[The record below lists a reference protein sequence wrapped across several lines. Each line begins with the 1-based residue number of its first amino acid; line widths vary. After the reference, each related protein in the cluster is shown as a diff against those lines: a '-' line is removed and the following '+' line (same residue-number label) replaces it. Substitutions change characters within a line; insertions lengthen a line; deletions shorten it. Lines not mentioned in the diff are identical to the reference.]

1 MSVVN
6 ACRYA
11 ALGSPGDGLCVIRVI
26 LDVGKAALGVRRLG
40 LTCKTPEEGNYLS
53 ARALPVGQEARCRV
67 SARYI
72 VFRRPDDGIGVVNV
86 FALRVNVGKRVFYAA
101 DRAHAVYK
109 AVAELAHIA

>member
-11 ALGSPGDGLCVIRVI
+11 ALCSPCDGLRVICVIH
-26 LDVGKAALGVRRLG
+26 DVGKAALGVRRLR
-40 LTCKTPEEGNYLS
+40 LTGKTPEEGDYLA
-53 ARALPVGQEARCRV
+53 ARTLPVGHEARCRV
-67 SARYI
+67 AARDI
-72 VFRRPDDGIGVVNV
+72 VFRRPDDGVGVVNV
-86 FALRVNVGKRVFYAA
+86 FALRVNVGERVFDAA